1 MTKRGAILG
10 LGRRGE
16 AWAGLCLEAGWDLRA
31 FDPAPSAA
39 SAEARLPGLHRE
51 ETISAAVQKA
61 DWVFCCVPDRL
72 ELIQMVLQR
81 AQAEAPDGA
90 VLAVASAALDIEAL
104 QSCAIRPGQVL
115 RLGVRDQGSIALD
128 FTERNPADLRAAAEG
143 VVAELESRG
152 SFRGSSLNGNHD
164 AGAESA

>member
-16 AWAGLCLEAGWDLRA
+16 AWAGLCLAAGWDLRA
-31 FDPAPSAA
+31 FDPSPSAA
-39 SAEARLPGLHRE
+39 SAEARLPGLHRK
-51 ETISAAVQKA
+51 ETISAAVQNA

-90 VLAVASAALDIEAL
+90 VLAVASMALDIEAL

-115 RLGVRDQGSIALD
+115 RLDGRDQGGVALD
-128 FTERNPADLRAAAEG
+128 FTERNPADVRVAAEG
-143 VVAELESRG
+143 VAAELAAHG
-152 SFRGSSLNGNHD
+152 SLRGSSLNGDHD